1 MSPPHNQLTGPSF
14 LPRPTKGPQP
24 RESGR
29 QLCKLLTEG
38 ETHNV
43 VVSHK
48 EKEERGGSKWRL
60 VKNEIKKGLQQME
73 MCFSTQVFR
82 NVFFVFALLLYGF
95 ENVLYLFQERFNLMI
110 LKN

>member
-60 VKNEIKKGLQQME
+60 VKNEIKKDYNRWKCVIRLIRMRDPK
-73 MCFSTQVFR
+73 FW
-82 NVFFVFALLLYGF
+82 
-95 ENVLYLFQERFNLMI
+95 
-110 LKN
+110 K